1 MKEPVARSDLRLALG
16 GAYYGTLRKL
26 LWLKERSSFARER
39 CEAILPYSAASHKTP
54 LMRRLRDVDMW
65 MQENKVTN
73 LRLASAR
80 VNGIVL
86 RPGQTFSYWYLIGRP
101 TARKGYLPGM
111 LLRYGDDGEPQGT
124 AGQPML
130 NVLQRE
136 GVENVVCVVTRYF
149 GGVLLGAGGLTRAY
163 ARSAKDALD
172 AAGKAR
178 MRLWSAVTVDCPY
191 PLLERLKLLA
201 AAHGGTV
208 EGTDFGAAVSV
219 RILLPQENAAGFDA
233 ALTELSAGTM
243 TARREDERFLPG
255 PRE

>member
-1 MKEPVARSDLRLALG
+1 MDSYRIPTKSGASEYVDKRSRFLGLVQPVGSEDEARAVIAACKKQYHD
-16 GAYYGTLRKL
+16 
-26 LWLKERSSFARER
+26 ARHN
-39 CEAILPYSAASHKTP
+39 CWCYL
-54 LMRRLRDVDMW
+54 LRDGT
-65 MQENKVTN
+65 E
-73 LRLASAR
+73 
-80 VNGIVL
+80 
-86 RPGQTFSYWYLIGRP
+86 
-101 TARKGYLPGM
+101 
-111 LLRYGDDGEPQGT
+111 RYSDDGEPQGT
-124 AGQPML
+124 AGIPML
-130 NVLQRE
+130 EVFRRA
-136 GVENVVCVVTRYF
+136 GVTNAVCVVTRYF

-191 PLLERLKLLA
+191 PMLERLKLLA

-208 EGTDFGAAVSV
+208 EGTDFGAAVSI

-243 TARREDERFLPG
+243 TARREGERFLPG

>member
-1 MKEPVARSDLRLALG
+1 MAVQRIP
-16 GAYYGTLRKL
+16 
-26 LWLKERSSFARER
+26 F
-39 CEAILPYSAASHKTP
+39 SAAESEFAEKRSRFIGQIWPVSTEEEAQAHIRAAKKKYH
-54 LMRRLRDVDMW
+54 D
-65 MQENKVTN
+65 
-73 LRLASAR
+73 AR
-80 VNGIVL
+80 HNCWCYLLGDNVL
-86 RPGQTFSYWYLIGRP
+86 RYS
-101 TARKGYLPGM
+101 
-111 LLRYGDDGEPQGT
+111 DDGEPQGT

-130 NVLQRE
+130 NVFQRE

-163 ARSAKDALD
+163 AKSAKDALD

-191 PLLERLKLLA
+191 PMLERLKLLA

-208 EGTDFGAAVSV
+208 EGTDFGAVVSV
-219 RILLPQENAAGFDA
+219 CILLPQENAAGFDA

-243 TARREDERFLPG
+243 TARREGERFLPG